1 MKKALNVVRLMV
13 PSRNKGIHIFS
24 IILIILLIMGLSI
37 LGVYTMMMRSVRAEF
52 GEPAANLS
60 LTHRIIFSVELFVN
74 HDLLLSPQALPG
86 IEQNFIIN
94 QGESVGMICI
104 RLEKAG
110 LIPNAELMRTY
121 LVYTGRDRMLQAGQ
135 FALTTAMSPV
145 QIAAELLDA
154 TPKDAVITILPGWR
168 IEEIAVNIAGSG
180 LPISRDAFIQAAYSP
195 SHEYIALLP
204 VDTLVSLE
212 GFLFPST
219 YVLPRESDL
228 DDVLTAILSNFSSQ
242 IDTTLVEGFERQ
254 GLTLLDAVNLAAI
267 IEREAVV
274 SDEKPLI
281 ASVFFNRLAYGMRL
295 ETDPT
300 VQYALGFN
308 QENQSWWKSP
318 LFIADLS
325 VESPY
330 NTYLNFG
337 LPPGPICNPD
347 LGSLRAVAFPA
358 ETPYFYF
365 RAACDDSGRHNFAIT
380 FEEHLNNSCE

>member
-1 MKKALNVVRLMV
+1 MTKHKKAGRV
-13 PSRNKGIHIFS
+13 FS
-24 IILIILLIMGLSI
+24 FMLILLLILGLGI
-37 LGVYTMMMRSVRAEF
+37 LGVYFMMVRSVRAEF

-60 LTHRIIFSVELFVN
+60 LTQRVLFTVELFVSRYT
-74 HDLLLSPQALPG
+74 LLAPQSSPG
-86 IEQNFIIN
+86 VEQNFIIN

-121 LVYTGRDRMLQAGQ
+121 LVYTGLDRMLQSGQ
-135 FALTTAMSPV
+135 FVLTTAMSPV
-145 QIAAELLDA
+145 QVAAELLDA

-168 IEEIAVNIAGSG
+168 IEEVAANVAGSG
-180 LPISRDAFIQAAYSP
+180 LPISADAFIQAAYSP
-195 SHEYIALLP
+195 TQQQLALLP
-204 VDTLVSLE
+204 VSDLRSLE
-212 GFLFPST
+212 GFLFPGT

-228 DDVLTAILSNFSSQ
+228 DVVLMAILSNFSTQ
-242 IDTTLVEGFERQ
+242 IDETLLDGFERQ
-254 GLTLLDAVNLAAI
+254 GLSLVEAVNLAAI
-267 IEREAVV
+267 VEKEAVV
-274 SDEKPLI
+274 ADEKPLI
-281 ASVFFNRLAYGMRL
+281 ASVFFNRFAYGMRL

-308 QENQSWWKSP
+308 QDTGSWWKAP
-318 LFIADLS
+318 LSLADLS

-330 NTYLNFG
+330 NTYQNFG

-358 ETPYFYF
+358 ETPYFFF

>member
-1 MKKALNVVRLMV
+1 MPK
-13 PSRNKGIHIFS
+13 RNKSKRIFS
-24 IILIILLIMGLSI
+24 IILILLLIAGLSI
-37 LGVYTMMMRSVRAEF
+37 LGVYYMMVRSVRAEF

-60 LTHRIIFSVELFVN
+60 LTQRIIFSIELFVSRE
-74 HDLLLSPQALPG
+74 LLLSPHALPG

-121 LVYTGRDRMLQAGQ
+121 LVYTGMDRMLQSGQ
-135 FALTTAMSPV
+135 FVLTTSMSPV

-154 TPKDAVITILPGWR
+154 TPKDAVVTILPGWR
-168 IEEIAVNIAGSG
+168 IEEIAVNVAGSG
-180 LPISRDAFIQAAYSP
+180 LSISADAFIQAAYSP
-195 SHEYIALLP
+195 SQEHLALLP
-204 VDTLVSLE
+204 VDTLGSLE
-212 GFLFPST
+212 GFLFPGT
-219 YVLPRESDL
+219 YVLPRESNL

-242 IDTTLVEGFERQ
+242 IDATLLDGFERQ
-254 GLTLLDAVNLAAI
+254 DFSLLEAVILASI
-267 IEREAVV
+267 IEKEAVV
-274 SDEKPLI
+274 SEEKPLI

-308 QENQSWWKSP
+308 QETQSWWKSP
-318 LFIADLS
+318 LFIPDLS

-330 NTYLNFG
+330 NTYQNFG

-365 RAACDDSGRHNFAIT
+365 RAACDNSGRHNFAIT

>member
-1 MKKALNVVRLMV
+1 MPK
-13 PSRNKGIHIFS
+13 RNKGIRVFS
-24 IILIILLIMGLSI
+24 IILILLLIVGLGI
-37 LGVYTMMMRSVRAEF
+37 LGVYYMMVRSVRAEF
-52 GEPAANLS
+52 GEPAGNLS
-60 LTHRIIFSVELFVN
+60 LTHRIIFSIELFVN
-74 HDLLLSPQALPG
+74 RELLLSPQALPG

-121 LVYTGRDRMLQAGQ
+121 LVYTGLDRTLQSGQ
-135 FALTTAMSPV
+135 FVLTTSMSPV
-145 QIAAELLDA
+145 QIATELLDA
-154 TPKDAVITILPGWR
+154 TPKDAVVTILPGWR
-168 IEEIAVNIAGSG
+168 IEEIAANVAGSG
-180 LPISRDAFIQAAYSP
+180 LSISADAFIQAAYSP
-195 SHEYIALLP
+195 SQEHLTLLP
-204 VDTLVSLE
+204 IDTLGSLE
-212 GFLFPST
+212 GFLFPGT
-219 YVLPRESDL
+219 YVLPRESIL

-242 IDTTLVEGFERQ
+242 IDATLLDGFERQ
-254 GLTLLDAVNLAAI
+254 GFSLLEAVNLASI
-267 IEREAVV
+267 IEKEAVV
-274 SDEKPLI
+274 SEEKPLI

-308 QENQSWWKSP
+308 QETQSWWKAP
-318 LFIADLS
+318 LFISDLS
-325 VESPY
+325 IESPY
-330 NTYLNFG
+330 NTYQNFG

-365 RAACDDSGRHNFAIT
+365 RAACDDSGRHHFAIT

>member
-1 MKKALNVVRLMV
+1 MTKRKKAGRV
-13 PSRNKGIHIFS
+13 FS
-24 IILIILLIMGLSI
+24 FILILLLILGLGI
-37 LGVYTMMMRSVRAEF
+37 LGVYFMMVRSVKAEF

-60 LTHRIIFSVELFVN
+60 QTQRVLFTVELFVSRN
-74 HDLLLSPQALPG
+74 ALLDPQSLPG
-86 IEQNFIIN
+86 VEQNFIIN

-121 LVYTGRDRMLQAGQ
+121 LVYTGLDRMLQSGQ

-145 QIAAELLDA
+145 QVAAELLDA
-154 TPKDAVITILPGWR
+154 TPKDAVVTILPGWR
-168 IEEIAVNIAGSG
+168 IEEVAANVAGSG
-180 LPISRDAFIQAAYSP
+180 LSISAEAFIQAAYSP
-195 SHEYIALLP
+195 TQQQLALLP
-204 VDTLVSLE
+204 VSDPGSLE
-212 GFLFPST
+212 GFLFPGT
-219 YVLPRESDL
+219 YVLPRESNL
-228 DDVLTAILSNFSSQ
+228 DDVLKVILSNFTAQ
-242 IDTTLVEGFERQ
+242 IDETLLDGFERQ
-254 GLTLLDAVNLAAI
+254 NLSLLEAVNLAAI
-267 IEREAVV
+267 VEKEAVV
-274 SDEKPLI
+274 ADEKPLI
-281 ASVFFNRLAYGMRL
+281 ASVFFNRFAYGMRL

-308 QENQSWWKSP
+308 QDTGSWWKAP
-318 LFIADLS
+318 LSLADLS

-330 NTYLNFG
+330 NTYQNFG

-358 ETPYFYF
+358 ETPYFFF

>member
-1 MKKALNVVRLMV
+1 MPK
-13 PSRNKGIHIFS
+13 RNKGIRVFS
-24 IILIILLIMGLSI
+24 IILILLLIVGLGI
-37 LGVYTMMMRSVRAEF
+37 LGVYYMMVRSVRAEF
-52 GEPAANLS
+52 GEPAGNLS
-60 LTHRIIFSVELFVN
+60 LTHRIIFSIELFVN
-74 HDLLLSPQALPG
+74 RELLLSPQALPG

-121 LVYTGRDRMLQAGQ
+121 LVYTGLDRTLQSGQ
-135 FALTTAMSPV
+135 FVLTTSMSPV
-145 QIAAELLDA
+145 QIATELLDA
-154 TPKDAVITILPGWR
+154 TPKDAVVTILPGWR
-168 IEEIAVNIAGSG
+168 IEEIAANVAGSG
-180 LPISRDAFIQAAYSP
+180 LSISADAFIQAAYSP
-195 SHEYIALLP
+195 SQEHLTLLP
-204 VDTLVSLE
+204 IDTLGSLE
-212 GFLFPST
+212 GFLFPGT
-219 YVLPRESDL
+219 YVLPRESIL

-242 IDTTLVEGFERQ
+242 IDATLLDGFERQ
-254 GLTLLDAVNLAAI
+254 GFSLLEAVILASI
-267 IEREAVV
+267 IEKEAVV
-274 SDEKPLI
+274 SEEKPLI

-308 QENQSWWKSP
+308 QETQSWWKAP
-318 LFIADLS
+318 LFISDLS
-325 VESPY
+325 IESPY
-330 NTYLNFG
+330 NTYQNFG

-365 RAACDDSGRHNFAIT
+365 RAACDDSGRHHFAIT

>member
-1 MKKALNVVRLMV
+1 MMSK
-13 PSRNKGIHIFS
+13 RNKGVRIFL
-24 IILIILLIMGLSI
+24 IILILLLIFGLGI
-37 LGVYTMMMRSVRAEF
+37 LGMYYMMVRSVRAEF

-60 LTHRIIFSVELFVN
+60 MTQRIIFPIELFVN
-74 HDLLLSPQALPG
+74 RELLLSPQALPG

-121 LVYTGRDRMLQAGQ
+121 LVYTGMDRRLQSGQ
-135 FALTTAMSPV
+135 FALTTSMSPV
-145 QIAAELLDA
+145 QIAAEFLDA
-154 TPKDAVITILPGWR
+154 TPKDAVVTILPGWR
-168 IEEIAVNIAGSG
+168 IEEIAVNVAGSG
-180 LPISRDAFIQAAYSP
+180 LSISADAFIQAAYSP
-195 SHEYIALLP
+195 SQEHVALLS
-204 VDTLVSLE
+204 VDTLGSLE
-212 GFLFPST
+212 GFLFPGT
-219 YVLPRESDL
+219 YVLPRESNL

-242 IDTTLVEGFERQ
+242 IDATLLDGFERQ
-254 GLTLLDAVNLAAI
+254 GFSLLDAVILASI
-267 IEREAVV
+267 IEKEAVV
-274 SDEKPLI
+274 SEEKPLI

-308 QENQSWWKSP
+308 QETQSWWKSP
-318 LFIADLS
+318 LFIPDLS

-330 NTYLNFG
+330 NTYQNFG

-365 RAACDDSGRHNFAIT
+365 RAACDNSGRHNFAIT